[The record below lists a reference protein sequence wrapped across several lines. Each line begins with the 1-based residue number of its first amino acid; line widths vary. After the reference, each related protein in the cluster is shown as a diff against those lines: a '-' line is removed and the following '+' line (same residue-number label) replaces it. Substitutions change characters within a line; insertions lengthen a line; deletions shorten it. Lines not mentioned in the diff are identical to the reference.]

1 MGQLGFFDIED
12 KLRELSKLGDPLE
25 KLNKTIPWNHFK
37 PIIAKAFRKERKS
50 NAGRPPFDYIMMFKI
65 LILQHLHNL
74 SDAQTQYQLVDR
86 FSFRRFIGIGTEDT
100 IPDEKTIWL
109 FRETLTQKAV
119 VEKLFD
125 LFDRFLNEAGYS
137 AKKGMIVDA
146 SFVEVPRQRNTSEE
160 NKQVKQGKP
169 PAEWEKKATKLRQ
182 KDLDARWTKK
192 NNETHYGYKN
202 HIDVDV
208 KHKLI
213 RKYEVTP
220 ANVHD
225 SQKLKPLIDEDN
237 SHQAIWAD
245 SAYQSDKISNWLK
258 KRKIKNHI
266 HRKGYRNRPLTEFQQ
281 ALNRRKSSIRAR
293 VEHAFGRID
302 WLIGRWIRSIGQL
315 RATAKIGLIN
325 LVYNMTRFTYLVKH
339 A

>member
-1 MGQLGFFDIED
+1 MGQLGIFDTEN
-12 KLRELSKLGDPLE
+12 KLKELSKLGDPLE
-25 KLNKTIPWNHFK
+25 KLNKAIPWNRFK
-37 PIIAKAFRKERKS
+37 PMIAKAFRKERKS
-50 NAGRPPFDYIMMFKI
+50 NAGRPPFDYVMMFKI
-65 LILQHLHNL
+65 MVLQHLHNL

-86 FSFRRFIGIGTEDT
+86 FSFRRFVGIGTEDT

-125 LFDRFLNEAGYS
+125 LFDRFLNEAGYN

-146 SFVEVPRQRNTSEE
+146 SFVEVPQQRNTRAE
-160 NKQVKQGKP
+160 NKQIKQGQIP
-169 PAEWEKKATKLRQ
+169 EEWKDKAPKLRQ

-192 NNETHYGYKN
+192 NHETHYGYKD

-220 ANVHD
+220 AHVHD

-237 SHQAIWAD
+237 THQAVWAD
-245 SAYQSDKISNWLK
+245 SAYKSEEIDKWLK

-266 HRKGYRNRPLTEFQQ
+266 HGKGSRNHPLTEFQQ

-293 VEHAFGRID
+293 VEHAFGRIGF
-302 WLIGRWIRSIGQL
+302 LIGRWIRSVGQL

-325 LVYNMTRFTYLVKH
+325 LVYNMTRFTYLVKRV
-339 A
+339 

>member
-1 MGQLGFFDIED
+1 T
-12 KLRELSKLGDPLE
+12 E
-25 KLNKTIPWNHFK
+25 KKN
-37 PIIAKAFRKERKS
+37 
-50 NAGRPPFDYIMMFKI
+50 NAGAKPYDVVMMFKI
-65 LILQHLHNL
+65 MILQHLHNL

-100 IPDEKTIWL
+100 VPDEKTIWL
-109 FRETLTQKAV
+109 FRETLTQKET

-137 AKKGMIVDA
+137 AKKGMIIDA
-146 SFVEVPRQRNTSEE
+146 SFVEVPRQRNTKEE
-160 NKQVKQGKP
+160 NQLIKQGQT
-169 PAEWEKKATKLRQ
+169 PAKWEKKEAKLRQ

-192 NNETHYGYKN
+192 NNETHFGYKN
-202 HIDVDV
+202 HINVDV

-213 RKYEVTP
+213 RKFETTP

-225 SQKLKPLIDEDN
+225 SQKVKSLIDKDN
-237 SHQAIWAD
+237 SRQAIWAD
-245 SAYQSDKISNWLK
+245 SAYRSDKISKWLK
-258 KRKIKNHI
+258 KKEIKNHI
-266 HRKGYRNRPLTEFQQ
+266 HRKGYRNRPLTDFQQ
-281 ALNRRKSSIRAR
+281 ALNRKKSSIRAR

-302 WLIGRWIRSIGQL
+302 CFIGRWIRSVGQL
-315 RATAKIGLIN
+315 RANTKIGLIN

>member
-1 MGQLGFFDIED
+1 
-12 KLRELSKLGDPLE
+12 
-25 KLNKTIPWNHFK
+25 
-37 PIIAKAFRKERKS
+37 
-50 NAGRPPFDYIMMFKI
+50 
-65 LILQHLHNL
+65 
-74 SDAQTQYQLVDR
+74 LVDR
-86 FSFRRFIGIGTEDT
+86 FSFRRFVGIGTEDT

-125 LFDRFLNEAGYS
+125 LFDRFLNEAGYN

-146 SFVEVPRQRNTSEE
+146 SFVEVPQQRNTRAE
-160 NKQVKQGKP
+160 NKQIKQGQIP
-169 PAEWEKKATKLRQ
+169 EEWKDKAPKLRQ

-192 NNETHYGYKN
+192 NHETHYGYKD

-220 ANVHD
+220 AHVHD

-237 SHQAIWAD
+237 THQAVWAD
-245 SAYQSDKISNWLK
+245 SAYKSEEIDKWLK

-266 HRKGYRNRPLTEFQQ
+266 HGKGSRNHPLTEFQQ

-293 VEHAFGRID
+293 VEHAFGRIGF
-302 WLIGRWIRSIGQL
+302 LIGRWIRSVGQL

-325 LVYNMTRFTYLVKH
+325 LVYNMTRFTYLVKRV
-339 A
+339 